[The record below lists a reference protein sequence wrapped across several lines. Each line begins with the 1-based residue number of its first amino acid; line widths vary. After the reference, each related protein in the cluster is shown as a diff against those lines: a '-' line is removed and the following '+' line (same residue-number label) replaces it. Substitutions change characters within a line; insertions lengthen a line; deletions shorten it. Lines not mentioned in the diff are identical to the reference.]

1 MLFNPFNK
9 LDILLQLVSW
19 ILMILWINMLK
30 LGTSLLL
37 VQAKADSILQI
48 TNKRTTQRFPNHMY
62 IFGCHKNMFGFFS
75 IHIFNVYVCPISL
88 SQHKVLVI
96 VMFDTL
102 QLNTNMW
109 SYLLSCPKAISPVI
123 LLKVQHIYKTSIGI
137 CV

>member
-19 ILMILWINMLK
+19 ILMILWINMLE
-30 LGTSLLL
+30 LGTSLVL

-75 IHIFNVYVCPISL
+75 IHIFHVYVCPISL
-88 SQHKVLVI
+88 SLHKVLGI